1 MLKNEFFDIFPQN
14 KSDDLDYIHI
24 FHELVYF
31 NALLSL
37 NVFRRSCTSKGF
49 YFLMSPGDV
58 IYLKFLIYKCSWTSN
73 TSALNN
79 QSLPGVGLGD
89 WDNAD

>member
-1 MLKNEFFDIFPQN
+1 MLRSGAFDILPQN

-31 NALLSL
+31 SAVLSL
-37 NVFRRSCTSKGF
+37 NIFSKRCTSKGF
-49 YFLMSPGDV
+49 YFLKPPGDV
-58 IYLKFLIYKCSWTSN
+58 TYLKFLIYKYSWTSS

-79 QSLPGVGLGD
+79 QSLPGLGPGD
-89 WDNAD
+89 WHDAD